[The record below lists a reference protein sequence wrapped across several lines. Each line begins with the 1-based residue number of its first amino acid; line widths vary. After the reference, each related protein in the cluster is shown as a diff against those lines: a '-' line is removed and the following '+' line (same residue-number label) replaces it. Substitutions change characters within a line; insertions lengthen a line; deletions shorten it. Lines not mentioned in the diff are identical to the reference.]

1 MHDATPTASMA
12 ASRDSIGLRAARH
25 FELSFREFTAG
36 RGAEL
41 GPNYLRWVTREA
53 HPLGNVA
60 LVSGAGGRDD
70 ARAAALPLVTREF
83 PSAALFPEG
92 VSADVAQSL
101 QALGFEGQGEI
112 PAMAV
117 DIPRV
122 AATALPPSY
131 SLTRVGEGGGG
142 QAWAEALAI
151 GYGLPPGLAR
161 RFSPEVLGADMA
173 ADARTQ
179 YFSIVRD
186 GRTVATSLL
195 FLADGLAGIYCV
207 ATLPEERGRGLGAH
221 ATAEPL
227 RIAQRQGYRVGVL
240 QSSTA
245 GHPVYL
251 RLGFEDVGGIP
262 MFVRMPR

>member
-1 MHDATPTASMA
+1 MHHALPTTSMA

-25 FELSFREFTAG
+25 FELSLREFTLG

-41 GPNYLRWVTREA
+41 GANYLRWVTREA

-60 LVSGAGGRDD
+60 VVSGAAGADD
-70 ARAAALPLVTREF
+70 VRAAALPLVTPDF
-83 PSAALFPEG
+83 PSAVLFPEG
-92 VSADVAQSL
+92 VARGAAQSL
-101 QALGFEGQGEI
+101 QALGFEGQGSI

-117 DIPRV
+117 DIARV
-122 AATALPPSY
+122 TSTALPPSY
-131 SLTRVGEGGGG
+131 SMTRVGEGVAGR
-142 QAWAEALAI
+142 AWAEALAA

-161 RFSPEVLGADMA
+161 RFSPEALGADTV

-195 FLADGLAGIYCV
+195 FLTDGLAGIYCV
-207 ATLPEERGRGLGAH
+207 ATLPEERGKGLGAH

-227 RIAQRQGYRVGVL
+227 RIAQRLGYQVGVL

-245 GHPVYL
+245 GHAVYL

-262 MFVRMPR
+262 MFVRTPH